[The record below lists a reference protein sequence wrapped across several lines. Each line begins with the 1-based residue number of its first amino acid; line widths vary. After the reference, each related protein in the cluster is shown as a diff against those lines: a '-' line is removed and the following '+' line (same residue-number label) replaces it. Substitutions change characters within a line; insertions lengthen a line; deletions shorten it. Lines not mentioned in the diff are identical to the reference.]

1 LKVEVSTLDPVPWT
15 LSGRM
20 PLRGAAAERRGAHRR
35 IPQRR

>member
-1 LKVEVSTLDPVPWT
+1 
-15 LSGRM
+15 M

>member
-1 LKVEVSTLDPVPWT
+1 MW
-15 LSGRM
+15 